1 MGHQV
6 SYKTCSNFCFTL
18 MITIV
23 PFIGGRTAVLDIF
36 FCLHYIDLG
45 LGSNFCT
52 NNYSYFPFYLIT
64 NYSASKRSYY
74 TSKRCYYYNVL
85 LLWFSI
91 LNLTEHY
98 LIRQTF
104 GVQKFVMSINV
115 LWLNND
121 PIHDEL
127 FR

>member
-1 MGHQV
+1 MLQLLLHTNDYNSSFYWWPDGSFRQ
-6 SYKTCSNFCFTL
+6 NF
-18 MITIV
+18 
-23 PFIGGRTAVLDIF
+23 
-36 FCLHYIDLG
+36 LHYIDLG

-74 TSKRCYYYNVL
+74 TSKRCYYCNVH
-85 LLWFSI
+85 LLWLSI